1 LIIETGA
8 EAGQTVPHVH
18 FHIIPRLGEVRNP
31 GDITD
36 AERKNIALGEGPR
49 VKLGDEEG
57 TELSGHIKA
66 ELVKE
71 TQKLKDA
78 GEVEVGGEG
87 DVLFA
92 NVVGRG
98 LKL

>member
-1 LIIETGA
+1 MMVATGA

-57 TELSGHIKA
+57 TELSGLIKA

-71 TQKLKDA
+71 MEKLNDA
-78 GEVEVGGEG
+78 GEVEVGGNG
-87 DVLFA
+87 KVLSVNTA
-92 NVVGRG
+92 GIR
-98 LKL
+98 LRL